1 MANSGDWDPAPRRPG
16 PNPGRQEPSWQR
28 PDRPAGVFPTY
39 PGLGGAASGTPHP
52 SPAGRG
58 RQVGRGRSV
67 GRGGVS
73 GAVLAGRVAAL
84 LAATVVLLG
93 AGLGWAV
100 TGSIQSGSGTS
111 DAAANAGNSGVVFQG
126 GLTILLVGSDARTD
140 ANGNP
145 LTAEELAPLNTQ
157 DDGGGVNTDTL
168 MLVHIPQGGGTA
180 TAVSLPRDTWIG
192 PTVMNQVLGP
202 YADGTQGPYQPN
214 KINSFYS
221 TAKTYTA
228 QHLADQGVTD
238 QAQIE
243 RDSNEAGRTMLIR
256 VVQAFTGMKIDHYAE
271 VNLLGFYLLS
281 TAIGGV
287 PVCLN
292 QATQDSFSGADF
304 PAGPQ
309 DVQGSSAL
317 AFVRQRH
324 GLPNG
329 DLDRVRRQQAFLAG
343 AVSRILSVGTLTDP
357 AALHDLVT
365 AVNRSV
371 VFDKDFSVLTFA
383 EQLTN
388 LAAGNFTFT
397 TLPTTG
403 PEPSTTTDALA
414 TDPAQLA
421 AFFQTI
427 TGDPAGTTAPATS
440 PASVDP
446 AGVTVDVKDGTV
458 ADGVTSYT
466 AATIRR
472 AGFTLGSLGVVTGT
486 RPGHEQHTTEIH
498 YPTGGRAAAEQ
509 VKTTLTVGTLV
520 PDDTIPTGHLLVI
533 VGTDLTVPR
542 SGLHAPAAAPTP
554 PPAAATP
561 AVNPAPATAASL
573 TASPA
578 SSVPCVN

>member
-192 PTVMNQVLGP
+192 PTVMNQVPGP
-202 YADGTQGPYQPN
+202 YADGTQGRYQPN

-228 QHLADQGVTD
+228 QHVADQGVTD

-256 VVQAFTGMKIDHYAE
+256 VVQAFTGMKIDH
-271 VNLLGFYLLS
+271 
-281 TAIGGV
+281 
-287 PVCLN
+287 
-292 QATQDSFSGADF
+292 
-304 PAGPQ
+304 
-309 DVQGSSAL
+309 
-317 AFVRQRH
+317 
-324 GLPNG
+324 
-329 DLDRVRRQQAFLAG
+329 
-343 AVSRILSVGTLTDP
+343 
-357 AALHDLVT
+357 
-365 AVNRSV
+365 
-371 VFDKDFSVLTFA
+371 
-383 EQLTN
+383 
-388 LAAGNFTFT
+388 
-397 TLPTTG
+397 
-403 PEPSTTTDALA
+403 
-414 TDPAQLA
+414 
-421 AFFQTI
+421 
-427 TGDPAGTTAPATS
+427 
-440 PASVDP
+440 
-446 AGVTVDVKDGTV
+446 
-458 ADGVTSYT
+458 
-466 AATIRR
+466 
-472 AGFTLGSLGVVTGT
+472 
-486 RPGHEQHTTEIH
+486 
-498 YPTGGRAAAEQ
+498 
-509 VKTTLTVGTLV
+509 
-520 PDDTIPTGHLLVI
+520 
-533 VGTDLTVPR
+533 
-542 SGLHAPAAAPTP
+542 
-554 PPAAATP
+554 
-561 AVNPAPATAASL
+561 
-573 TASPA
+573 
-578 SSVPCVN
+578 